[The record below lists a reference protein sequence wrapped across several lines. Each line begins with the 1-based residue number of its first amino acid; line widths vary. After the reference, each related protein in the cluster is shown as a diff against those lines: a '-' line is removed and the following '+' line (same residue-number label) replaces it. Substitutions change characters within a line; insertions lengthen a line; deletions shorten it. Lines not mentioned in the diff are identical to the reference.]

1 MKAPDLLSIP
11 KAVKGYIQ
19 DLEARADDGA
29 KRIAERDAQIDE
41 LNQRIERLE
50 EQIRLLQA
58 ERYAPKSEKR
68 KDRVFDEAEQI
79 AQSEPSDEDDDEDAV
94 SALPDTGLPDAAA
107 PARGKRGRKPLP
119 AYLLREPVRY
129 DLPED
134 QRGCPCCGN
143 PMHRIGED
151 VSEQLHVEFKWT
163 VRQNVRSKWACRHC
177 EHHAERTPVV
187 LAPMPVQPI
196 PGSHADASVIA
207 AVTTSKFVD
216 GTPLYR
222 IQDMLARW
230 HIPVGRGTLAHWV
243 IRPSELHYT
252 RIYDALKQVLL
263 GQWLIHGDET
273 TVQVLKEPDRAPQSK
288 SYMWVYRSAEGCAE
302 PVVLFEYREGRGQE
316 HPKKFLGDYDGLLMS
331 DGYSAWRTLKKATHF
346 GCMAHARRLF
356 VKADKAAAKK
366 TASGMQKKPS
376 ARVAKALEYFQ
387 ALYQVEALA
396 KGDLPD
402 GETRV
407 GYTYRLRQEHSVPL
421 LDAFKAW
428 LDELAPKVLPQ
439 SLFGKAI
446 AYTRNQWEYLS
457 RYVTDGRAPV
467 DNNVIERDIRPFC
480 TGRKSW
486 LFADTVDGAK
496 ASATI
501 YSLMLTCRACGVE
514 PYDYL
519 LHVLTELPQRAP
531 DADITELLPFNYAK
545 RQDEANVN

>member
-1 MKAPDLLSIP
+1 MKAPDLLQIP
-11 KAVKGYIQ
+11 KAVQGYIH
-19 DLEARADDGA
+19 DLEARAADGA
-29 KRIAERDAQIDE
+29 KRIGE
-41 LNQRIERLE
+41 LNQRIEQLE

-68 KDRVFDEAEQI
+68 KDRVFDEAELI
-79 AQSEPSDEDDDEDAV
+79 AQTEPCDEDDEGAQP
-94 SALPDTGLPDAAA
+94 SLPDTGLPQASQ
-107 PARGKRGRKPLP
+107 PERRKGGRKPLP
-119 AYLLREPVRY
+119 AYLKRERVEY
-129 DLPED
+129 DLPEG

-143 PMHRIGED
+143 QMHRIGED

-163 VRQNVRSKWACRHC
+163 VRQNARSKWACRHC
-177 EHHAERTPVV
+177 EHHAEHTPVV
-187 LAPMPVQPI
+187 LAPMPAQPI

-207 AVTTSKFVD
+207 AVATSKFVD

-222 IQDMLARW
+222 IQDMFARW
-230 HIPVGRGTLAHWV
+230 QIPVSRGTLAHWV
-243 IRPSELHYT
+243 IRPSELHYS
-252 RIYDALKQVLL
+252 RLYEALYRTLL
-263 GQWLIHGDET
+263 SQPLIHGDET
-273 TVQVLKEPDRAPQSK
+273 TVQVLKEPGRSAQSQ
-288 SYMWVYRSAEGCAE
+288 SYMWIYRSAEDCAE
-302 PVVLFEYREGRGQE
+302 PVVLFEYQPGRGQE
-316 HPKKFLGDYDGLLMS
+316 HPKKFLGDYSGMLMS

-366 TASGMQKKPS
+366 TASGTHNKPS

-402 GETRV
+402 GETRA

-428 LDELAPKVLPQ
+428 LDALAPKVLPQ
-439 SLFGKAI
+439 SLLGKAI
-446 AYTRNQWEYLS
+446 SYTRNQWEYLG
-457 RYVTDGRAPV
+457 RYVTDGCAPI
-467 DNNVIERDIRPFC
+467 DNNVIERDIRPFA
-480 TGRKSW
+480 TSRKSW

-514 PYDYL
+514 PYEYL

-531 DADITELLPFNYAK
+531 DADVTDLLPFAFAR
-545 RQDEANVN
+545 RQTATPPSP